1 MRCALIMMSA
11 VALAACQPTRPAGP
25 PIPSTSYAKVMPPSA
40 KPSRGQCLSA
50 DEATTIRS
58 RIVQQELAFAARAC
72 GMGADYERF
81 VGKYAADLSA
91 NGSGLTLLLRRRG
104 VNINAF
110 VTDIANKVSTRASSY
125 GAFCGDAREAYRW
138 ALRPATTQLAEVP
151 PLYDNTADHGIK
163 PCNAPAAR

>member
-1 MRCALIMMSA
+1 M
-11 VALAACQPTRPAGP
+11 
-25 PIPSTSYAKVMPPSA
+25 
-40 KPSRGQCLSA
+40 
-50 DEATTIRS
+50 
-58 RIVQQELAFAARAC
+58 QQELAFAARAC